1 MAALFLPFGYP
12 GYPQEAVFEHIEDT
26 EKYLKRIGVDFVSAP
41 PVINLPD
48 CEAAIKVASSDN
60 YDYAIVLI
68 ATWIEAP
75 NVMNVLSAAGIE
87 DKPILLWSH
96 DNAWDEKEQ
105 ATISFG
111 CLASAAVMRETLEE
125 FGYKFKFVIGNPDD
139 EKLTK
144 EIKDFDAAAL
154 TFARLKKSRLGML
167 GYVSMGMYTGLGD
180 HIKVKKQLGT
190 EIVHVD
196 NYTVLAHLDEPTAD
210 EKAEVVSRLKN
221 EWDIAPGVEDDLLDK
236 TAAYYVLMK
245 KIIKEQQ
252 LDAFTAKCQYE
263 MSIDYGFTP
272 CVALSLLG
280 EEMPMSCEGDI
291 YLMLSQ
297 MILAYIAGKPSTYG
311 DMLSILRDGGDGMI
325 CAACGFAPKSFLNA
339 EKPNI
344 DKHTALYSGMLI
356 TTSFKPQPVTVI
368 RVANSKDGF
377 KMHLIKGHTEELKGF
392 HEIDCPTYAGSVIRF
407 ENKSADEFKNE
418 VMSQHYAIV
427 PGDWTEALKDFCN
440 ITGIKVV

>member
-12 GYPQEAVFEHIEDT
+12 GYPAKAVREHIAES
-26 EKYLKRIGVDFVSAP
+26 EKFLEENGIDYVSVEP
-41 PVINLPD
+41 IINLSD
-48 CEAAIKVASSDN
+48 CKPAIDVAAGGN
-60 YDYAIVLI
+60 WDYIIVLI
-68 ATWIEAP
+68 STWIEAP
-75 NVMNVLSAAGIE
+75 NVMNVLSGAGLE
-87 DKPILLWSH
+87 GKPMLLWSH
-96 DNAWDEKEQ
+96 DNIWDENEKC
-105 ATISFG
+105 TISFG
-111 CLASAAVMRETLEE
+111 CLASAGVMREAFEE
-125 FGYKFKFVIGNPDD
+125 FGYKFKFVIGNPGD
-139 EKLTK
+139 EKLAE
-144 EIKDFDAAAL
+144 EIKAFDAAAGTL
-154 TFARLKKSRLGML
+154 SKLKNSRLGML

-196 NYTVLAHLDEPTAD
+196 NYTLLAHLDEPTAED
-210 EKAEVVSRLKN
+210 KAQIIERLKK
-221 EWDIAPGVEDDLLDK
+221 EWTIAPGVEESLLDK
-236 TAAYYVLMK
+236 TAAYYLQMK
-245 KIIKEQQ
+245 KIIAEQQ

-280 EEMPMSCEGDI
+280 EEMPCSCEGDI

-297 MILAYIAGKPSTYG
+297 MILAYIAGRPSTYG
-311 DMLSILRDGGDGMI
+311 DMLSILRGGNDGMI
-325 CAACGFAPKSFLNA
+325 CAACGFAPKSFLNSD
-339 EKPNI
+339 KPEI

-368 RVANSKDGF
+368 RVANCGDGF

-407 ENKSADEFKNE
+407 ENKTADEFKNE
-418 VMSQHYAIV
+418 IMSQHYAIV
-427 PGDWTEALKDFCN
+427 PGDWTEALRDFCN

>member
-1 MAALFLPFGYP
+1 MSALFLPFGYP
-12 GYPQEAVFEHIEDT
+12 GYPQQAMLEHIKASED
-26 EKYLKRIGVDFVSAP
+26 YLRVIGVNIASAN
-41 PVINLPD
+41 PVVNLCD
-48 CEAAIKVASSDN
+48 CEDAIRVASEDN
-60 YDYAIVLI
+60 YDYVIVLI
-68 ATWIEAP
+68 STWIESP
-75 NVMNVLSAAGIE
+75 NVMNILSAAGLE
-87 DKPILLWSH
+87 NKPVLLWSH
-96 DNAWDEKEQ
+96 DNVWDEKEK

-111 CLASAAVMRETLEE
+111 CLASAAVMRESFEE
-125 FGYKFKFVIGNPDD
+125 FGYKFKFVIGNPGD

-144 EIKDFDAAAL
+144 EIRDFNTAAL
-154 TFARLKKSRLGML
+154 TLSKLKKSRLGML

-196 NYTVLAHLDEPTAD
+196 NYSVLAHLDEPTAD
-210 EKAEVVSRLKN
+210 EKKKVIDKLKSEWSIAE
-221 EWDIAPGVEDDLLDK
+221 GVEEDLLDK
-236 TAAYYVLMK
+236 TAAYYIRMK
-245 KIIKEQQ
+245 KIITEQQ

-263 MSIDYGFTP
+263 MSIDYGVTP

-368 RVANSKDGF
+368 RVANYKDGF
-377 KMHLIKGHTEELKGF
+377 KMHLIKGHTEGLKGF

-407 ENKSADEFKNE
+407 ENKTADEFKNE

-427 PGDWTEALKDFCN
+427 PGDWIDALKDFCN
-440 ITGIKVV
+440 ITGIKAV

>member
-12 GYPQEAVFEHIEDT
+12 GYPQQAMLEHIKASED
-26 EKYLKRIGVDFVSAP
+26 YLKKIGVNAVSAR
-41 PVINLPD
+41 PVVNLCD
-48 CEAAIKVASSDN
+48 CEDAIRIASADN
-60 YDYAIVLI
+60 YDYVIVLI
-68 ATWIEAP
+68 STWIESP
-75 NVMNVLSAAGIE
+75 NVMNILSAAGLE
-87 DKPILLWSH
+87 DKPLLLWSH
-96 DNAWDEKEQ
+96 DNIWDEKEN
-105 ATISFG
+105 AVISFG
-111 CLASAAVMRETLEE
+111 CLASAAVMRETFEE
-125 FGYKFKFVIGNPDD
+125 FEYKFKFVIGNPDD

-144 EIKDFDAAAL
+144 EILDFDTAAL
-154 TFARLKKSRLGML
+154 TLSKLKKSRLGML

-196 NYTVLAHLDEPTAD
+196 NYTVLAHLDEPTD
-210 EKAEVVSRLKN
+210 ENKKEVVNRLKAEWS
-221 EWDIAPGVEDDLLDK
+221 IAPGVEEELLDK
-236 TAAYYVLMK
+236 TAAYYLQMK
-245 KIIKEQQ
+245 KIIKEQR

-280 EEMPMSCEGDI
+280 EELSCSCEGDI

-297 MILAYIAGKPSTYG
+297 MILSYISGKPSTYG
-311 DMLSILRDGGDGMI
+311 DMLSILRDKGDGMI

-339 EKPNI
+339 DKPNI

-368 RVANSKDGF
+368 RIANCKDGF
-377 KMHLIKGHTEELKGF
+377 KMHLIKGHTEELRGF

-407 ENKSADEFKNE
+407 ENKTADEFKNE

-427 PGDWTEALKDFCN
+427 PGDWIKALRDFCS